1 MEIFGLHINK
11 ETDESKFDRLI
22 QKRDVTVGP
31 STLLGTGISFGGTM
45 APLSASSSMKLSAV
59 YRCVDVVS
67 DSIGAMDFI
76 VKTRQGKEWSK
87 NMDHFALPMLNS
99 QPNPSMS
106 KFSFMKTLV
115 AQVFLNGNAYIW
127 IHRDSFGNPVSL
139 QLINGLVLLFIK
151 EDLTI
156 YYEIQDV
163 YTHQEGQV
171 DGEDMIHIMNF
182 SYNGLIGVSTLTH
195 AAISL
200 GIASA
205 ADAQAKN
212 FFQSG
217 ANASG
222 IISVP
227 GKLTGTTASALKAS
241 FAAALQYDSVTG
253 LAGGIAVMEG
263 GAEFKPITVNPKDS
277 QMLETRGF
285 NVIDICR
292 FFGVP
297 PVKAFDTGGT
307 KTNVESYQLEYIA
320 DTIMPFAEKINNEFN
335 RKLLRPS
342 QRIRARVSLDLK
354 KLMQANLTTQADY
367 YSKMILTGTY
377 SPNDICRELDL
388 ETDPDGNDRYYQV
401 NLAKLGSV
409 PVATQNKNTGVDT
422 MPIK

>member
-1 MEIFGLHINK
+1 MG
-11 ETDESKFDRLI
+11 
-22 QKRDVTVGP
+22 
-31 STLLGTGISFGGTM
+31 
-45 APLSASSSMKLSAV
+45 PLSASSAMKLSAV

-76 VKTRQGKEWSK
+76 IKTKVGKEWSK
-87 NMDHFALPMLNS
+87 NTDHFALPMLNS

-106 KFSFMKTLV
+106 KFSFMKTMV
-115 AQVFLNGNAYIW
+115 SQVLLNGNAYIW
-127 IHRDSFGNPVSL
+127 IHRDEIGNPISL
-139 QLINGLVLLFIK
+139 QLINGIVLLFIK
-151 EDLTI
+151 PDLSV
-156 YYEIQDV
+156 YYHFQDY
-163 YTHQEGQV
+163 YTHEEGDI
-171 DGEDMIHIMNF
+171 DGDDMIHVMNF
-182 SYNGLIGVSTLTH
+182 SYNGLIGVATLTH

-205 ADAQAKN
+205 SDAQAKN

-227 GKLTGTTASALKAS
+227 GNIKPAQATALKTA

-253 LAGGIAVMEG
+253 TSGGIAVMEG
-263 GAEFKPITVNPKDS
+263 GAEFKPITINPKDS

-307 KTNVESYQLEYIA
+307 KVNVESYQLEYIA

-335 RKLLRPS
+335 RKLFRPS
-342 QRIRARVSLDLK
+342 QRNRNKVAMDLK
-354 KLMQANLTTQADY
+354 KLMQANLATLADY

-388 ETDPDGNDRYYQV
+388 ETDPSGDDRYYQV

-409 PVATQNKNTGVDT
+409 PVATQNKNTGIDT
-422 MPIK
+422 MPVDNKMKKNGKRNKNI